1 MSRRIFYTS
10 VKNLTVAFL
19 AGISANVYA
28 EHSTLE
34 LQQLEV
40 VGSAIAP
47 GNFGLEADKQEAR
60 MTPGGVSVIEMDTL
74 YEGQVSSLED
84 ALRYVPGV
92 WAASDTGNDNIF
104 FSSRGS
110 NLDAIDYDMNGIK
123 LLQDG
128 LSVTSADG
136 NNHNRIIDP
145 LSSQYAVFARGAN
158 AMKYGASTLG
168 GAVNFITRTAYN
180 SSPLSLSLSGGSHG
194 QRQSRLTASQVFNDQ
209 LDALVTIENK
219 EWDGYRD
226 HNKQTRTG
234 LYANS
239 GIKLNKDISTRF
251 YLTLLNDDQEL
262 AGSLSRAEVRED
274 RAQASTSSRRDAG
287 HYQKDVNIR
296 RIANKTTWDIDNNR
310 RLEFGVSFEEQEL
323 FHPIVFSP
331 FFSLLID
338 NTVRDVGTMVRYQ
351 HKLGDH
357 DWLMGFNYGE
367 TRIDGGNYTH
377 AAGEKTGRSTKTEN
391 AGETLEVFLLDR
403 WQLSDDWS
411 LVVGAQAVQAERET
425 ESTSIAT
432 STSVKTD
439 GTYNS
444 INPRI
449 GLVYQWSE
457 KISTYTNLSQLYEAP
472 TTYQL
477 EDVFNPGDSLDAME
491 GDVFEVGT
499 RGHYSLSGKNSWG
512 WDVSAYYAELDNEIL
527 SVEDPA
533 APGTFET
540 SNADETIHTGIE
552 ALLSADL
559 AIDGTGRHRLAP
571 LASITWNRFRFD
583 DDAAFG
589 DNTLPAA
596 PKFIFKGEL
605 LYRNSNGF
613 YAGPTMD
620 YVSDRYADFANTYKV
635 RSYTLFGLKG
645 GWSNDQLKVFVE
657 VRNLL
662 DRDYIATHGVR
673 SQANADDA
681 ILNPGAPLSA
691 YIGFEYEL

>member
-1 MSRRIFYTS
+1 MSPYTLKKLFKTL
-10 VKNLTVAFL
+10 VL
-19 AGISANVYA
+19 ACLATTSTAVYA
-28 EHSTLE
+28 EHGTLE

-47 GNFGLEADKQEAR
+47 ANFGLEADKQEAS
-60 MTPGGVSVIEMDTL
+60 MTPGGVSVIDMGTL

-84 ALRYVPGV
+84 AFRYVPGV

-128 LSVTSADG
+128 LPVTSADG

-145 LSSQYAVFARGAN
+145 LSAQYAVFARGAN

-180 SSPLSLSLSGGSHG
+180 SSPLSLSLSAGSHG
-194 QRQSRLTASQVFNDQ
+194 QRQNRLTASQVFNDQ
-209 LDALVTIENK
+209 LDALITIENK

-234 LYANS
+234 LYANA
-239 GIKLNKDISTRF
+239 GIKLSDDISTRF
-251 YLTLLNDDQEL
+251 YLTMLDDDQEL
-262 AGSLSRAEVRED
+262 SGSLSRAQVRDD
-274 RAQASTSSRRDAG
+274 RNQASVSSRRDAG
-287 HYQKDVNIR
+287 HHQKDVNIR
-296 RIANKTTWDIDNNR
+296 RIANKTTWDIDENR
-310 RLEFGVSFEEQEL
+310 RFEFGVSFEEQEL

-338 NTVRDVGTMVRYQ
+338 NTVRDVGTMARYQ
-351 HKLGDH
+351 HKVGNH

-377 AAGEKTGRSTKTEN
+377 TAAQKTGRSTKTEN
-391 AGETLEVFLLDR
+391 TGETLEVFLLDR
-403 WQLSDDWS
+403 WQFADDWT
-411 LVVGAQAVQAERET
+411 LVAGAQAVQANREVK
-425 ESTSIAT
+425 STSIASNSAIT
-432 STSVKTD
+432 TD
-439 GTYNS
+439 GDYNS

-449 GLVYQWSE
+449 GLVYQLNTDVSF
-457 KISTYTNLSQLYEAP
+457 YTNVSRLYEAP

-477 EDVFNPGDSLDAME
+477 EDVFNPGDALDAME
-491 GDVFEVGT
+491 GEVFEIGT
-499 RGHYSLSGKNSWG
+499 RGHYSLASKSRWG
-512 WDVSAYYAELDNEIL
+512 WDVSTYYAQLDNEIL

-533 APGTFET
+533 ALGTFKT
-540 SNADETIHTGIE
+540 SNADDTIHTGIE

-559 AIDGTGRHRLAP
+559 ALDDTGRHRLAP
-571 LASITWNRFRFD
+571 LASLSWNRFRFD

-596 PKFIFKGEL
+596 PKFVLKSEV

-620 YVSDRYADFANTYKV
+620 YVSERYADFANSYKV
-635 RSYTLFGLKG
+635 AAYTIFGLKG
-645 GWSNDQLKVFVE
+645 GWSNNHFKVFAE
-657 VRNLL
+657 VRNLF

-673 SQANADDA
+673 AEASDTDA

-691 YIGFEYEL
+691 YIGFEYTL